1 MCRKLICLLPF
12 ILVLGVTGSAR
23 ANLVGHW
30 PLDDGSGTTARDSSG
45 NGNNGTLMGDPKWVA
60 GQLGG
65 ALSFDGTQDYVDCG
79 SNSSLH
85 PTDAITMAAWFMID
99 SGVSHNC
106 FIMSFGGGWNDP
118 GYHIF
123 YHSGYNAFRPG
134 LQRAGEK
141 TEFDNT
147 APSKDEWHHIALTW
161 DTHGDKVMRLYIDGE
176 PQPVTGTFNG
186 PIGTPG
192 YNYWIG
198 GYANTSRDP
207 TNYQSFLGK
216 IDDVRVYSR
225 ALRDVEILGVM
236 AGGGAEYPLASGPNP
251 ADGALYEDTWATLS
265 WRAGDFAVSHDV
277 YFGENFDDVND
288 ATDESN
294 TFRGNQATT
303 FYMVG
308 FPGFAY
314 PDGLVP
320 GTTYYWRID
329 EVNDADPNSPWKGNV
344 WSFSIPPKIAYNPDP
359 ADGAESVNLEP
370 TLSWTPGLKAKM
382 HTVYFGDDYDTVA
395 NATVGTP
402 IGTTS
407 YNPGP
412 LEAEKVYYWRVDEFD
427 GIDTFKGN
435 VWAFTTPGA
444 VGSPQPANG
453 AIDVAMATV
462 LRWTAADNAASHEVY
477 LGLEKNVVRSA
488 DTTSPEY
495 KGAKALGAES
505 YDAGLLEANTTYY
518 WRIDEVY
525 AGNTVQGPV
534 WTFTVGAYLLVDDFE
549 SYTDNDAAAETIWQT
564 WVDGFNASDNGA
576 QVGNLMPPYC
586 EQTIVHGGTQSMPLF
601 YTNEGGVTNS
611 EASLTLTTPRDWRT
625 AGVGEL
631 SLWFRGSSANAADPL
646 YVAISNAAGTPT
658 VAANE
663 DPAAATIGIWTEW
676 RIPLQAFADQGINLT
691 NVDKFAIGLGSKAGM
706 TSAGGS
712 GIIYIDDIRLYR

>member
-176 PQPVTGTFNG
+176 PQPVTGRFNG
-186 PIGTPG
+186 PIGAPG

-251 ADGALYEDTWATLS
+251 ADGALYEDTWVTLS
-265 WRAGDFAVSHDV
+265 WRAGDFAVSHNVYLGDDFSDV
-277 YFGENFDDVND
+277 EQATPDSDV
-288 ATDESN
+288 
-294 TFRGNQATT
+294 FRGSQITT
-303 FYMVG
+303 FYVAG

-329 EVNDADPNSPWKGNV
+329 EVNDADPNSPWKGPV
-344 WSFSIPPKIAYNPDP
+344 WSFSIPPQTAYDPVP
-359 ADGAESVNLEP
+359 ADGSGIADTTV
-370 TLSWTPGLKAKM
+370 TLTWTPGFGSKL
-382 HTVYFGDDYDTVA
+382 HTVYFGDDFDQVN
-395 NATVGTP
+395 NATVGIPT
-402 IGTTS
+402 GTAS
-407 YNPGP
+407 HSPGP
-412 LEAEKVYYWRVDEFD
+412 LESGKVYYWRVDEFD
-427 GIDTFKGN
+427 GLSTYKGD

-444 VGSPQPANG
+444 VGNPQPANG
-453 AIDVAMATV
+453 ADDVAMATV
-462 LRWTAADNAASHEVY
+462 LSWTAADNATSHEVY
-477 LGLEKNVVRSA
+477 LGLDKDAVRSA
-488 DTTSPEY
+488 DTVSAEY
-495 KGAKALGAES
+495 KGSKALGAES
-505 YDAGLLEANTTYY
+505 YDAGLLEPDRTYY
-518 WRIDEVY
+518 WRVDEVY
-525 AGNTVQGPV
+525 TGNTVKGPV
-534 WTFTVGAYLLVDDFE
+534 WSFTVGTYLLVDDFE
-549 SYTDNDAAAETIWQT
+549 GYTDDDPNNEAIWQH
-564 WVDGFNASDNGA
+564 WIDGFGVADNGS
-576 QVGNLMPPYC
+576 QVGNLVPPYA
-586 EQTIVHGGTQSMPLF
+586 EQTVVHGGLQSMPLF

-611 EASLTLTTPRDWRT
+611 EATLTLTSPRDWT
-625 AGVGEL
+625 LAGVSEF
-631 SLWFRGSSANAADPL
+631 SVWFRGASGNAADPL
-646 YVAISNAAGTPT
+646 YIAVSNSTGAPAIVTQD
-658 VAANE
+658 
-663 DPAAATIGIWTEW
+663 DPQAATVRTWMQW
-676 RIPLQAFADQGINLT
+676 RIPLQGFADQGINMS
-691 NVDKFAIGLGSKAGM
+691 NVDKITVGVGSKGGVAV
-706 TSAGGS
+706 GGS
-712 GIIYIDDIRLYR
+712 GTLYVDDIRLYRP